1 MRIESYGASRESS
14 GRVDLRGEVPALPAA
29 RPVLVVDDIVDTG
42 RSFAYAVALLRR
54 QRIGRLWSCALID
67 KPARREAELVLDF
80 VGFAI
85 GDVFVVGYGTDLA
98 EKYRHLP
105 YIGIAD

>member
-1 MRIESYGASRESS
+1 MALSRESS
-14 GRVDLRGEVPALPAA
+14 SKVELRGEVPPLPAD
-29 RPVLVVDDIVDTG
+29 RPELVVDDIVDTG
-42 RSFAYAVALLRR
+42 RSLAYAAALLRR
-54 QRIGRLWSCALID
+54 QGIERLWSCALID
-67 KPARREAELVLDF
+67 KPARREVEVVLDF
-80 VGFAI
+80 VGSSI